1 LNFKS
6 AGEETTRGLLD
17 EAVTFTAPGIGS
29 YYFSL
34 PAVTRVA
41 QHMADNPTA
50 LYRLVPA
57 AGLPSK
63 APPPQMTVNLPPN
76 ATQAQRMQVGVLRVM
91 RQKHS
96 QHNRVMLRHV

>member
-1 LNFKS
+1 M
-6 AGEETTRGLLD
+6 D
-17 EAVTFTAPGIGS
+17 EAITFTAPAIGS

-34 PAVTRVA
+34 PAVTRVS

-76 ATQAQRMQVGVLRVM
+76 ATQAQRMQVRACVCRECD
-91 RQKHS
+91 R
-96 QHNRVMLRHV
+96 